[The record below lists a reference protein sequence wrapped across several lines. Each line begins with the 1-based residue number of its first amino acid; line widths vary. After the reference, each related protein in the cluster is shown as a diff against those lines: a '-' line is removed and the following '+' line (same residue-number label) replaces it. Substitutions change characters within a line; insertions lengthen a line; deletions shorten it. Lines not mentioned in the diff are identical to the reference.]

1 LLAGTGTPEKLVNTV
16 TEVSDRISTLVREEI
31 ELAKVEVSRKA
42 ISLGKG
48 TVSVL
53 AGAMFGVFAVVFLLL
68 TIAWVLDAI
77 LIPGAGD
84 IWEGFAIVTGGLAVL
99 AILSFIFAQ
108 RFFKRGAPPVPT
120 MAIEEAK
127 QIRETVAEKSGVEG

>member
-1 LLAGTGTPEKLVNTV
+1 LPGSNGTPENLVNTV

-31 ELAKVEVSRKA
+31 ELAKAEVSRKA

-53 AGAMFGVFAVVFLLL
+53 AGAMFGVFAVLFLLI
-68 TIAWVLDAI
+68 TIAWALDSL
-77 LIPGAGD
+77 LIEGAGD

-99 AILSFIFAQ
+99 AILAFVLAQ

-120 MAIEEAK
+120 LAIQEAK

>member
-1 LLAGTGTPEKLVNTV
+1 LSAENGKPDTIVNAV

-31 ELAKVEVSRKA
+31 ELAKAEVGRKA
-42 ISLGKG
+42 TSLLKG
-48 TVSVL
+48 TVAVV
-53 AGAMFGVFAVVFLLL
+53 AGAVFGVFAIVFALL
-68 TIAWVLDAI
+68 TIAWALDAI

-99 AILSFIFAQ
+99 AVLAFLFAS
-108 RFFKRGAPPVPT
+108 RLLKRGAPPTPT

-127 QIRETVAEKSGVEG
+127 QIRETVVTKSGVET

>member
-1 LLAGTGTPEKLVNTV
+1 MPGSNGTPENLVNAV

-31 ELAKVEVSRKA
+31 ELARAEVGRKA
-42 ISLGKG
+42 VSLGKG

-53 AGAMFGVFAVVFLLL
+53 AGALFGVFAVVFLLL

-99 AILSFIFAQ
+99 AILAFILAQ
-108 RFFKRGAPPVPT
+108 RFFKRGAPPTPT
-120 MAIEEAK
+120 MAIQEAK
-127 QIRETVAEKSGVEG
+127 QIRETVVEKSGVEG

>member
-1 LLAGTGTPEKLVNTV
+1 LPANNGTPENLVHTV

-31 ELAKVEVSRKA
+31 ELAKVEVTRKA
-42 ISLGKG
+42 VSLGKG
-48 TVSVL
+48 TVSVF
-53 AGAMFGVFAVVFLLL
+53 AGAMFGVFAILFLLL
-68 TIAWVLDAI
+68 TIAWVLDAL

-99 AILSFIFAQ
+99 SILAFIFAQ
-108 RFFKRGAPPVPT
+108 RFFKRGPPVPT

-127 QIRETVAEKSGVEG
+127 QIRETVVEKSGVEG